1 MNSGIY
7 CITNTINGKKYIG
20 QSINIKRRFTQHKR
34 AVEKKKKGE
43 CFVMHRSMAKNG
55 LDKFTFEVL
64 LYTTDR
70 EYMNLM
76 EQKCIEKFN
85 TLHPNGY
92 NLNTGGQ
99 CPLAISDISR
109 QKMLGRTP
117 WNKGVP
123 MTEEQKI
130 KLSKAKKG
138 KPGRKGFT
146 LSEEQ
151 KKKHS
156 EFMKGRV
163 PPNKGV
169 PMSEEQR
176 EKMRNVD
183 KSYTKTPEYR
193 KMMSE
198 AKKKSGISP
207 EHRAKIKE
215 GQRKWVELNRLR
227 KEMEQQN
234 AKRIYE

>member
-34 AVEKKKKGE
+34 AVEKMRKGE

-55 LDKFTFEVL
+55 IDKFTFEVL
-64 LYTTDR
+64 LYATDR

-109 QKMLGRTP
+109 QKMIGRIP
-117 WNKGVP
+117 WNKGLKMP
-123 MTEEQKI
+123 PEFGI
-130 KLSKAKKG
+130 KVGNSNRGGKKT
-138 KPGRKGFT
+138 GRGPV
-146 LSEEQ
+146 SEEQ
-151 KKKHS
+151 KRKQS
-156 EFMKGRV
+156 IAMKGKPAV
-163 PPNKGV
+163 NKGV

-176 EKMRNVD
+176 AKLRGLD

-193 KMMSE
+193 KKMSE
-198 AKKKSGISP
+198 ALKKRVFTP
-207 EHRAKIKE
+207 EHRAKIAETK
-215 GQRKWVELNRLR
+215 RKKAELNRMK
-227 KEMEQQN
+227 KEMEQLN
-234 AKRIYE
+234 A

>member
-34 AVEKKKKGE
+34 AVEKMRKGE
-43 CFVMHRSMAKNG
+43 CFIMHRSMAKNG

-64 LYTTDR
+64 LYATDR

-99 CPLAISDISR
+99 CPIAISDISR
-109 QKMLGRTP
+109 QKMMGRTP
-117 WNKGVP
+117 WNKGLK
-123 MTEEQKI
+123 MSADFGI
-130 KLSKAKKG
+130 KVSKAKKG

-146 LSEEQ
+146 VSEEQ

-169 PMSEEQR
+169 PLTEEQKAKLR
-176 EKMRNVD
+176 GHD

-198 AKKKSGISP
+198 ALKKRVFTP
-207 EHRAKIKE
+207 EHRAKIAETK
-215 GQRKWVELNRLR
+215 RKKAELNRLR
-227 KEMEQQN
+227 KEMEQEN
-234 AKRIYE
+234 GKRLY

>member
-7 CITNTINGKKYIG
+7 CITNTITGKKYIG
-20 QSINIKRRFTQHKR
+20 QSINIKRRFAQHKR
-34 AVEKKKKGE
+34 AVEKNKKSE
-43 CFVMHRSMAKNG
+43 CFVMHRSMAKHG
-55 LDKFTFEVL
+55 VDKFTFEVL
-64 LYTTDR
+64 LYATDR

-76 EQKCIEKFN
+76 EEKCIEKLN

-99 CPLAISDISR
+99 CPIAISDASR
-109 QKMLGRTP
+109 QKMMGRIP
-117 WNKGVP
+117 WNKNVP

-146 LSEEQ
+146 VSEEQ
-151 KKKHS
+151 KRKQS
-156 EFMKGRV
+156 IAMKGK
-163 PPNKGV
+163 PAINKGV
-169 PMSEEQR
+169 SMSEEQKVKLR
-176 EKMRNVD
+176 GLD

-198 AKKKSGISP
+198 ALKKRVFTA
-207 EHRAKIKE
+207 EHRAKIAETKR
-215 GQRKWVELNRLR
+215 QKAELNKMR
-227 KEMEQQN
+227 KETD
-234 AKRIYE
+234 

>member
-7 CITNTINGKKYIG
+7 CITNTITGKKYIG
-20 QSINIKRRFTQHKR
+20 QSINIKRRFKQHKR
-34 AVEKKKKGE
+34 AVETKKKGE
-43 CFVMHRSMAKNG
+43 CFIMHRSMAKHG
-55 LDKFTFEVL
+55 VDKFTFEVL
-64 LYTTDR
+64 LYATDR

-76 EQKCIEKFN
+76 EEKCIEKLN

-99 CPLAISDISR
+99 CPIAISDASR
-109 QKMLGRTP
+109 QKMMGRIP

-123 MTEEQKI
+123 MTEEQRV

-146 LSEEQ
+146 HSEEQ

-176 EKMRNVD
+176 AKLRGLD

-198 AKKKSGISP
+198 ALKKRVFTP
-207 EHRAKIKE
+207 EHRAKINASL
-215 GQRKWVELNRLR
+215 RKRAELNRMR
-227 KEMEQQN
+227 KEMEQLN
-234 AKRIYE
+234 A